1 MTFLDL
7 AKMRCSVR
15 KYSTRRVEEEK
26 LLRVLEAG
34 RVAPSACN
42 YQPLHFVVVSDEN
55 VKKRIA
61 SAYKEGWLLSA
72 PLIIIVCG
80 DHSSSWKREDGKD
93 HLDIDAAIAADHMTL
108 QAAELGLGTCW
119 VCWFD
124 SKKCHKILEL
134 PDTHETIVLLPIG
147 YPEEACNPDRHD
159 RARKK
164 IDSIMSRDRF
174 IK

>member
-1 MTFLDL
+1 MTFLEL

-15 KYSTRRVEEEK
+15 KFSERLVEDEN
-26 LLRVLEAG
+26 LLRVLDAG

-42 YQPLHFVVVSDEN
+42 YQPLHFVVVIDEN
-55 VKKRIA
+55 MKKRVA
-61 SAYKEGWLLSA
+61 STYKEGWLQTA
-72 PLIIIVCG
+72 PAIIVVCG
-80 DHSSSWKREDGKD
+80 DHGASWKREDGKD

-124 SKKCHKILEL
+124 SMKCHDILEL
-134 PDTHETIVLLPIG
+134 PDTHEVIVLLPIG
-147 YPEEACNPDRHD
+147 YPEEACNPERHE

-164 IDSIMSRDRF
+164 IEAIMSRDRF
-174 IK
+174 VK